1 MDWKQT
7 REAEQAA
14 LESMVALF
22 LALAGL
28 AERAGSRSRPV
39 RAFVLCILRHAEVIA
54 RDWVTGTP
62 APMRPCHTG
71 SSTED
76 AMRLSQDFRELAC
89 ELLSQAAL
97 AFAADDAGDSLLFRV
112 EAAAVQTSSQRKSK
126 LSPGA
131 ARDRFDALGLHPA
144 PDTS

>member
-1 MDWKQT
+1 MDWKQA
-7 REAEQAA
+7 REAERAA

-62 APMRPCHTG
+62 APMRPCHAG
-71 SSTED
+71 NFND
-76 AMRLSQDFRELAC
+76 AMLLARDFRELAC

-112 EAAAVQTSSQRKSK
+112 EAAAVQTSGQRKSK

-131 ARDRFDALGLHPA
+131 ARDRFDAPGLHPA